1 MFPYAGVLLAGFHV
15 RPWKEE
21 NSVPEVSWWSSLG
34 PAEREIGR
42 EKNKIKE
49 SKAKIV
55 KTVSSYLA
63 MPVEKSSHQLPR

>member
-42 EKNKIKE
+42 ERKKIKE
-49 SKAKIV
+49 SKA
-55 KTVSSYLA
+55 SNL
-63 MPVEKSSHQLPR
+63 